1 MATRKKTK
9 GKKPPETMR
18 QRQMR
23 LRKMERQLKS
33 STKQL
38 PPGKKGGA
46 IVKSGSS
53 KPMSPRLKAAL
64 DKKAKAAKG
73 TTGGT
78 RAAGGRGLPKQTP
91 RLPAGRSR
99 FQRSGYGQDIQALKN
114 LVKQGGKK
122 GVAAAKQ
129 LVKLGVKFAPA
140 AKLLATVAAK
150 AAPGAAL
157 AAGVARST
165 GRKGAAK
172 MSKLGVSK
180 GGNAPVKDKISRATS
195 RTIGPK
201 AVKGG
206 YTISEKAR
214 KAAKNLTTKPSH
226 PANSSQTSQPAKP
239 TRKREQPQTT
249 GVGPVKSGRSYSV
262 NVTGKSVTQQRVDEL
277 RQMQERSRKR
287 QAEQRKSIEEAK
299 KKREQQQQQKR
310 KRTSR

>member
-46 IVKSGSS
+46 IVKSGPS
-53 KPMSPRLKAAL
+53 KPMPPRLKAAL
-64 DKKAKAAKG
+64 DKQAKAAKG

-78 RAAGGRGLPKQTP
+78 RAAGGRGLPNQTP

-140 AKLLATVAAK
+140 AKLLAKVAAK

-157 AAGVARST
+157 AAGVARSA

-180 GGNAPVKDKISRATS
+180 GGNAPVRDKTSRATS
-195 RTIGPK
+195 RTVGPK
-201 AVKGG
+201 AEEGY
-206 YTISEKAR
+206 YTISAKAR
-214 KAAKNLTTKPSH
+214 KAAKNLTAKPPEPPTSSRPTK
-226 PANSSQTSQPAKP
+226 PAKP
-239 TRKREQPQTT
+239 ARKREEPKTT

-262 NVTGKSVTQQRVDEL
+262 NVTGKSVTQQRADEL
-277 RQMQERSRKR
+277 RQMQERSRQR
-287 QAEQRKSIEEAK
+287 QAEQKKAIEAAK